1 MIDNSDKQ
9 KQAEYIKRLNKHRHI
24 IYALLMVV
32 SAITIILFTWFI
44 TKYCKAIYADD
55 VVKREKYQTL
65 SRNIHLICDSIIIII
80 QVIMM
85 FKIKCSNWLK
95 FNGTQIDY
103 GRELCFV
110 IVIQITTIFLVLI
123 MFSLIDRHWESLENY
138 WKNNPITYS
147 LYGSLLTILNKV
159 IPTLA

>member
-1 MIDNSDKQ
+1 
-9 KQAEYIKRLNKHRHI
+9 
-24 IYALLMVV
+24 
-32 SAITIILFTWFI
+32 
-44 TKYCKAIYADD
+44 
-55 VVKREKYQTL
+55 
-65 SRNIHLICDSIIIII
+65 
-80 QVIMM
+80 MM

-159 IPTLA
+159 IPTLAQLSCLLFGYIRYRQTKKLKKARSNDSDNMETNK

>member
-80 QVIMM
+80 
-85 FKIKCSNWLK
+85 
-95 FNGTQIDY
+95 
-103 GRELCFV
+103 
-110 IVIQITTIFLVLI
+110 
-123 MFSLIDRHWESLENY
+123 
-138 WKNNPITYS
+138 
-147 LYGSLLTILNKV
+147 
-159 IPTLA
+159 

>member
-1 MIDNSDKQ
+1 
-9 KQAEYIKRLNKHRHI
+9 
-24 IYALLMVV
+24 
-32 SAITIILFTWFI
+32 
-44 TKYCKAIYADD
+44 
-55 VVKREKYQTL
+55 
-65 SRNIHLICDSIIIII
+65 
-80 QVIMM
+80 MM

-110 IVIQITTIFLVLI
+110 IVVQITTVFIVLI
-123 MFSLIDRHWESLENY
+123 IFFLLDRHWESLENY

-159 IPTLA
+159 IPTLAQLSCLLFGYIRYRQTKKLQKARNNENIDTSHNAKRPSYISYFDPIVENLSSTTFATVV